1 MRTESESPPPKT
13 ILLCLQQN
21 EGHVAAVNHQ
31 KTTVTRTTIHQVA
44 DEVIGMSLA
53 LLGGNGHFR
62 YGPLACKTFLRASE
76 CNKHFKKITTGESV
90 TSSVSCA
97 KKYFEDKCTGLK
109 QDEFFWY
116 NAARYGRLEVMEW
129 ARLQGYSVAWKI
141 GWFYIG
147 PKTCAKA
154 AEYGQL
160 QALQWLK
167 ENDCPWDNHT
177 CQAADTCQAAARN
190 GHLSCLQWARE
201 NGCEWDKNT
210 CSAAA
215 GNGHISCLQW
225 ARENGCE
232 WDKITCSAAAGNG
245 HISCLKWARENGCDW
260 DEYTCAA
267 AAKHGHLSCLQ
278 WARENGCPWDGFTM
292 HAATHAATRNGHLS
306 CLQWARENGCPEYD
320 SESEGDDSEDEGEYY
335 E

>member
-1 MRTESESPPPKT
+1 MGTFD
-13 ILLCLQQN
+13 
-21 EGHVAAVNHQ
+21 
-31 KTTVTRTTIHQVA
+31 TVLWPARR
-44 DEVIGMSLA
+44 SLEPA
-53 LLGGNGHFR
+53 NV
-62 YGPLACKTFLRASE
+62 TNIS
-76 CNKHFKKITTGESV
+76 KKCESV

-190 GHLSCLQWARE
+190 GHLSCHQWARE

-225 ARENGCE
+225 ARENGCP
-232 WDKITCSAAAGNG
+232 IAGKYNMMV
-245 HISCLKWARENGCDW
+245 K
-260 DEYTCAA
+260 Y
-267 AAKHGHLSCLQ
+267 
-278 WARENGCPWDGFTM
+278 
-292 HAATHAATRNGHLS
+292 
-306 CLQWARENGCPEYD
+306 
-320 SESEGDDSEDEGEYY
+320 
-335 E
+335 